1 MLDESPQLPGQRLED
16 DIPLS
21 FVNPS
26 SLVNQWTIEAAEAAL
41 RHQGYVANEA
51 AATVALLGARLDKP
65 VLIEGPAGVGK
76 TALALAWAKAL
87 GRRLI
92 RLQCY
97 EGLDESRALYEW
109 SYGRQLL
116 ATQLAK
122 EFLSREAAVDAP
134 DFARALAE
142 VSESGA
148 ADALFSDR
156 FLIERPL
163 LQALRSESPALLL
176 IDEVDRAGEDFEA
189 LLLEMLSDYQITIPE
204 LGTIAATHPP
214 VVMLT
219 SNATRDLSDALKRRC
234 LHVALDFPDPAR
246 EREIL
251 RAAVPDLDERLG
263 DAIVAA
269 IDRVRTLDLRKRP
282 SVGETIDW
290 ARALKSLG
298 ARELDNV
305 TARATAGVIVK
316 YAADEELVR
325 AAFAG

>member
-1 MLDESPQLPGQRLED
+1 MPGQRLEERN
-16 DIPLS
+16 PLET
-21 FVNPS
+21 VNPR
-26 SLVNQWTIEAAEAAL
+26 LFPRNWTIEDAQASL
-41 RHQGYVANEA
+41 RDQGYVADESS
-51 AATVALLGARLDKP
+51 ATVVLLGALLDKP
-65 VLIEGPAGVGK
+65 VLVEGPAGGGK
-76 TALALAWAKAL
+76 TALALAWAKAT

-122 EFLSREAAVDAP
+122 EFLSRDSAAEAP

-163 LQALRSESPALLL
+163 LQALRSETPALLL
-176 IDEVDRAGEDFEA
+176 IDEIDRAGEDFEA

-204 LGTIAATHPP
+204 LGTIKATHPP
-214 VVMLT
+214 IVILT

-234 LHVALDFPDPAR
+234 LHIALDFPDPAR

-251 RAAVPDLDERLG
+251 RSAVPDLDERLG
-263 DAIVAA
+263 DVVVTAINR
-269 IDRVRTLDLRKRP
+269 IRTLDLRKRP
-282 SVGETIDW
+282 SAGETIDW
-290 ARALKSLG
+290 VRALRALG
-298 ARELDNV
+298 VRELDNA
-305 TARATAGVIVK
+305 TLRATAGVIAK